1 MKSFS
6 WEFLLD
12 LAVLTGLPPESVRG
26 MTVRAVLTLLEKKL
40 ELEKVRMEA
49 MTASFGMPGMMP
61 LGGK

>member
-12 LAVLTGLPPESVRG
+12 LVVLTGLPPESVRG
-26 MTVRAVLTLLEKKL
+26 MTVRAVLALLEKKL

-49 MTASFGMPGMMP
+49 MAASFGVQGTMP
-61 LGGK
+61 LGGR

>member
-1 MKSFS
+1 VKGFS

-12 LAVLTGLPPESVRG
+12 LVVLTGLPPESVRG

-49 MTASFGMPGMMP
+49 MTASLGMPAMP
-61 LGGK
+61 LSGR